1 MQVADKVF
9 VVTGAGNGIGRE
21 VAIGLLLPGA
31 RVAAVILSAASLEGT
46 RALAPAGDRMS
57 LHTVDVTDRD
67 AVAALPERVIA
78 AHGQVDGLLNVA
90 GIIQQFVPFA
100 ELSYEE
106 MQRVLDVN
114 LWGVITTTKAFLP
127 HLVQRPEACLVNVSS
142 MGGFLPVPGQTLYG
156 ASKAAVKLLTEG
168 LRAELRGGP
177 VAVTS
182 VYPGAIATDISP
194 NSGVAA
200 PGAVPDGDAEPN
212 AGQQMLPADEAAR
225 QIIEGAVEKGRYRL
239 TVGKDA
245 AMLDKLS
252 RLAPRRATE
261 LIASK
266 MAGLLERETT
276 PA

>member
-21 VAIGLLLPGA
+21 VAIGLLLRGA
-31 RVAAVILSAASLEGT
+31 RVAAVDLRAESLEGT

-142 MGGFLPVPGQTLYG
+142 MGGFLPVPGQALYG

-168 LRAELRGGP
+168 LWAELRGGP
-177 VAVTS
+177 VAVTI

-200 PGAVPDGDAEPN
+200 PGAVPDGDAEPD